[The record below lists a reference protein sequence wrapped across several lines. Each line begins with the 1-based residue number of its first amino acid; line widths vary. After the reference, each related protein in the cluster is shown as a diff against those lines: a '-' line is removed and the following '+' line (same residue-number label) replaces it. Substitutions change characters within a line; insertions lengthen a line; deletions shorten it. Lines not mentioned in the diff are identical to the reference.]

1 MIYFTKVIK
10 GGRGL
15 AKALLNR
22 APSVALDWDIRQ
34 KSRFETTDSLGRHV
48 GIITPRGQALR
59 GHDVVV
65 GEDGSFLKILA
76 KEQVVL
82 RVTFCKEH
90 GSLFDLTRA
99 AYHLGNRHV
108 PIELQPTH
116 LQIEP
121 DHVLASMLE
130 QMHLIVQE
138 VHAPFE
144 PELGA
149 YALENKDTHQHGHG
163 HDHGQGSQ
171 RHPSSEHSHGSDPHH
186 DHKHSHE

>member
-15 AKALLNR
+15 AKALLDR
-22 APSVALDWDIRQ
+22 APSIALDWDIRQ
-34 KSRFETTDSLGRHV
+34 KSRFETTDSLGRRV
-48 GIITPRGQALR
+48 GVITPRGQALR
-59 GHDVVV
+59 GQDVLI
-65 GEDGSFLKILA
+65 GEDGTFLKVVA
-76 KEQVVL
+76 KDQAVL

-90 GSLFDLTRA
+90 GTSFDLTRA

-108 PIELQPTH
+108 PIELQPAH

-138 VHAPFE
+138 VQAPFE
-144 PELGA
+144 PESGA
-149 YALENKDTHQHGHG
+149 YSLENKASHG
-163 HDHGQGSQ
+163 HDHSHGTGH
-171 RHPSSEHSHGSDPHH
+171 HPLSEHSHGSDHHH
-186 DHKHSHE
+186 DHQHSQE